1 MVGDRMGE
9 IEIHDDVG
17 GSWDV
22 GGEDIVNREMGE
34 KEKLVGKLGGEGNI
48 DVAAVERT
56 TSVNG
61 HNRRIHGS
69 LGTSEFAPCQSPPC
83 QSCPCHSDPQ

>member
-1 MVGDRMGE
+1 MVDDRMGE

-17 GSWDV
+17 GSLDV
-22 GGEDIVNREMGE
+22 GVEDIVDREIGE
-34 KEKLVGKLGGEGNI
+34 KHELVGKWGGEGNI
-48 DVAAVERT
+48 DVEIAGRK

-69 LGTSEFAPCQSPPC
+69 LGASECGPFQSPPC